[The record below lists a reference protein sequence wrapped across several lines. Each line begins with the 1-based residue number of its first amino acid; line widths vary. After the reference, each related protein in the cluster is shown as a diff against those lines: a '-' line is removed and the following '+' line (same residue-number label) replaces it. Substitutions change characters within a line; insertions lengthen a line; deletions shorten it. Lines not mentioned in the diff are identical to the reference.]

1 MLVWLLAIVSLLLF
15 GGMGVAAGLA
25 PAICGF
31 IMFVVAFFLGG
42 PLTKLVAMA
51 LPKEFTG
58 HALASWFPESMYY
71 MELVIVLLVFY
82 LVFWGVGVWVR
93 SKIEYWLKY
102 VGTELQRMTWSYL
115 NHGVGLFFGVLTAV
129 LFVMIVATGAYAP
142 AYLSTQT
149 TPNEDGQPWGI
160 TYLNN
165 FGKGMQSTGLDKIA
179 ARWDRTPKKYFEV
192 CDLIGLIA
200 NNPSVMY
207 RVKNY
212 PLIYAMQ
219 DRSEVSELLKDQGFN
234 DSLKNKAGGWALF
247 NNGSVLSFMGSGA
260 YNDLKDQLDMVDF
273 TEYLKTG
280 KSAKYDNFKLLG
292 EWELDV
298 DQVTLMAKK
307 NEPDISYRE
316 MKFMATLLRTYFN
329 DTTLRATVDKR
340 IVLRDIVSNVPDLVA
355 TLSNPS
361 NPKIIPPAPVFTPQ
375 QQDGQ
380 QQPQAVAPAA
390 QGRAANR
397 GGILSTSRYREALDH
412 NARTQAMMND
422 TPVQYNDDGSVKV
435 PEPPKITKV
444 SVNGTWTGDGELYK
458 VNIAGVELDAIIEG
472 DILTLSTGKVRLYF
486 IRKY

>member
-1 MLVWLLAIVSLLLF
+1 
-15 GGMGVAAGLA
+15 
-25 PAICGF
+25 
-31 IMFVVAFFLGG
+31 
-42 PLTKLVAMA
+42 
-51 LPKEFTG
+51 
-58 HALASWFPESMYY
+58 
-71 MELVIVLLVFY
+71 
-82 LVFWGVGVWVR
+82 
-93 SKIEYWLKY
+93 
-102 VGTELQRMTWSYL
+102 
-115 NHGVGLFFGVLTAV
+115 
-129 LFVMIVATGAYAP
+129 
-142 AYLSTQT
+142 
-149 TPNEDGQPWGI
+149 
-160 TYLNN
+160 
-165 FGKGMQSTGLDKIA
+165 
-179 ARWDRTPKKYFEV
+179 
-192 CDLIGLIA
+192 
-200 NNPSVMY
+200 
-207 RVKNY
+207 
-212 PLIYAMQ
+212 
-219 DRSEVSELLKDQGFN
+219 
-234 DSLKNKAGGWALF
+234 
-247 NNGSVLSFMGSGA
+247 
-260 YNDLKDQLDMVDF
+260 
-273 TEYLKTG
+273 
-280 KSAKYDNFKLLG
+280 
-292 EWELDV
+292 
-298 DQVTLMAKK
+298 
-307 NEPDISYRE
+307 
-316 MKFMATLLRTYFN
+316 MATLLRTYFN